1 VVNQVL
7 LAGGLARLK
16 NLDKTIAAELGLAT
30 AVATPF
36 GNVKV
41 NAQAVPADRIE
52 AVGPEMAVAVG
63 LAMRGGDVS

>member
-1 VVNQVL
+1 
-7 LAGGLARLK
+7 
-16 NLDKTIAAELGLAT
+16 LGLAT

-41 NAQAVPADRIE
+41 DSQAVPAERLE